1 MEAIQSFT
9 KKHKHYPELLKH
21 SYDPPRRLYRLG
33 EIPYGKFVAVV
44 GTRRPTSYGREVT
57 YRLVCELVRT
67 GFDIISGLA
76 YGVDTIAH
84 QATLDS
90 GGRTIAVLGCGLDVL
105 YPSQNRLLAQAIIER
120 GGALL
125 SEYPPGT
132 PPLKHH
138 FPARNRII
146 AGLSEG
152 IVIPEAD
159 VRSGSLITARLALE
173 AGRTVMAV
181 PGSILSQRS
190 DGTNNLIKAGA
201 LAVTDVSDIC
211 VGLGYEPPLKVD
223 QANQILPAGSAGN
236 ILQALAQSPLKTDAL
251 VESAAGDVAGV
262 LAAIHTLEVT
272 GYIRSLGGGA
282 WVRLK

>member
-1 MEAIQSFT
+1 MSAIQSFA
-9 KKHKHYPELLKH
+9 KKHKQYPELLKH
-21 SYDPPRRLYRLG
+21 VYKPPGRLYRLG
-33 EIPYGKFVAVV
+33 EIPTGRFLAVV
-44 GTRRPTSYGREVT
+44 GTRRPTSYGREVAYSFT
-57 YRLVCELVRT
+57 YELAQA
-67 GFDIISGLA
+67 GFVIVSGLA
-76 YGVDTIAH
+76 HGIDAIAH
-84 QATLDS
+84 QAALDA
-90 GGRTIAVLGCGLDVL
+90 GGQTIAVLGCGLDVV
-105 YPSQNRLLAQAIIER
+105 YPAQNRRLAKDILKQ

-152 IVIPEAD
+152 IVVPEAD

-173 AGRTVMAV
+173 EGRTVMAV

-211 VGLGYEPPLKVD
+211 VGLGYEPPIKTDRAEELLPDGMAGVVLK
-223 QANQILPAGSAGN
+223 
-236 ILQALAQSPLKTDAL
+236 ALAQAPLTTDAL
-251 VESAAGDVAGV
+251 VESTTGDVSSL
-262 LAAIHTLEVT
+262 LAALHTLEVT
-272 GYIRSLGGGA
+272 GHIRSLGGSA